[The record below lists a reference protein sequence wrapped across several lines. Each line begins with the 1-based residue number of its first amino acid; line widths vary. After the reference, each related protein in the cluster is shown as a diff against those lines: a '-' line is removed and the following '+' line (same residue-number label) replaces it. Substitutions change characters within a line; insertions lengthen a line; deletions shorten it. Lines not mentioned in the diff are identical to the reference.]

1 MSNDKNMFKKI
12 IEKWLCKHKW
22 QVHREIE
29 AYDGEHSKTPHTI
42 RQTLICQECGKITKI
57 KL

>member
-1 MSNDKNMFKKI
+1 MLKKI
-12 IEKWLCKHKW
+12 IEKLFCKHKW
-22 QVHREIE
+22 QVHSKIE
-29 AYDGEHSKTPHTI
+29 VYGGEHSKTPHTM